1 MTIQFRKSAL
11 ILLALLMASGCAAQ
25 NPGSADNSASEDST
39 DKNSQE
45 KQNTVCKAESAS
57 IEDGAILHAFSWDF
71 DTIRKS
77 LPMIAASGFNAVQTS
92 PINEVLAGED
102 GGMDLYG
109 EGKWYYHYQ
118 PTDWTIGN
126 YQLGTLDEFR
136 ALCQEAEK
144 YGISIMVDVVP
155 NHTTPTTEA
164 VSESLIQAAGS
175 SLDDLYHENSK
186 YDMSNFS
193 DRLQLTTYKMG
204 GLPDVNTENPG
215 FQDYFLEFL
224 DQAIDAGADGF
235 RFDTAKHI
243 GLEDDPTEKEGV
255 KNNFWTRVNEKL
267 KEKNIDFAYGE
278 VLQGGKDRIADYIG
292 TIGAATASSYGEKIR
307 YAIALK
313 NLNPGSLTDY
323 AISGANPDIVTWV
336 ESHDNYINDG
346 NWKEMSEDQVI
357 LAYALIGS
365 RKDGTPLFFDRPYQ
379 SSTED
384 QWGENRIGVS
394 GSNFYMDPAVRAV
407 NYFRQAMT
415 GEDETLVNPNED
427 STALLIE
434 RGNKGLVIV
443 NLKRE
448 LETGFEVNLEDGE
461 YIDQTDQTTRY
472 KVKDGILSSDQP
484 IAADSVTVLYQLQC
498 EQPAAPVVI
507 ELENAQFE
515 TESDTENP
523 VVHLSNAEEAVWKI
537 HAENSGDGNST
548 DKNKENQEKEGTLRD
563 GDSIE
568 IDLSA
573 SPEVTLEI
581 EAENEEG
588 LTSWKEFVFR
598 RKESQTVP
606 TGTTVRFEKP
616 ENWSDNIRIYIYSD
630 EDDGETMTW
639 PGVKMEK
646 DQNEWIYTFER
657 DWNQPLIIFNDG
669 TDQYPA
675 ANAAGLPVE
684 DGKTYTAE

>member
-365 RKDGTPLFFDRPYQ
+365 RKDGTPLFF
-379 SSTED
+379 
-384 QWGENRIGVS
+384 
-394 GSNFYMDPAVRAV
+394 
-407 NYFRQAMT
+407 
-415 GEDETLVNPNED
+415 
-427 STALLIE
+427 
-434 RGNKGLVIV
+434 
-443 NLKRE
+443 
-448 LETGFEVNLEDGE
+448 
-461 YIDQTDQTTRY
+461 
-472 KVKDGILSSDQP
+472 
-484 IAADSVTVLYQLQC
+484 
-498 EQPAAPVVI
+498 
-507 ELENAQFE
+507 
-515 TESDTENP
+515 
-523 VVHLSNAEEAVWKI
+523 
-537 HAENSGDGNST
+537 
-548 DKNKENQEKEGTLRD
+548 
-563 GDSIE
+563 
-568 IDLSA
+568 
-573 SPEVTLEI
+573 
-581 EAENEEG
+581 
-588 LTSWKEFVFR
+588 
-598 RKESQTVP
+598 
-606 TGTTVRFEKP
+606 
-616 ENWSDNIRIYIYSD
+616 
-630 EDDGETMTW
+630 
-639 PGVKMEK
+639 
-646 DQNEWIYTFER
+646 
-657 DWNQPLIIFNDG
+657 
-669 TDQYPA
+669 
-675 ANAAGLPVE
+675 
-684 DGKTYTAE
+684 

>member
-1 MTIQFRKSAL
+1 
-11 ILLALLMASGCAAQ
+11 
-25 NPGSADNSASEDST
+25 
-39 DKNSQE
+39 
-45 KQNTVCKAESAS
+45 
-57 IEDGAILHAFSWDF
+57 
-71 DTIRKS
+71 
-77 LPMIAASGFNAVQTS
+77 
-92 PINEVLAGED
+92 
-102 GGMDLYG
+102 
-109 EGKWYYHYQ
+109 
-118 PTDWTIGN
+118 
-126 YQLGTLDEFR
+126 
-136 ALCQEAEK
+136 
-144 YGISIMVDVVP
+144 
-155 NHTTPTTEA
+155 
-164 VSESLIQAAGS
+164 
-175 SLDDLYHENSK
+175 
-186 YDMSNFS
+186 
-193 DRLQLTTYKMG
+193 
-204 GLPDVNTENPG
+204 
-215 FQDYFLEFL
+215 
-224 DQAIDAGADGF
+224 
-235 RFDTAKHI
+235 
-243 GLEDDPTEKEGV
+243 
-255 KNNFWTRVNEKL
+255 
-267 KEKNIDFAYGE
+267 
-278 VLQGGKDRIADYIG
+278 
-292 TIGAATASSYGEKIR
+292 
-307 YAIALK
+307 
-313 NLNPGSLTDY
+313 
-323 AISGANPDIVTWV
+323 
-336 ESHDNYINDG
+336 
-346 NWKEMSEDQVI
+346 
-357 LAYALIGS
+357 
-365 RKDGTPLFFDRPYQ
+365 
-379 SSTED
+379 
-384 QWGENRIGVS
+384 
-394 GSNFYMDPAVRAV
+394 MDPAVRAV